1 MDINVMKN
9 KAFSLFQ
16 KYKFALIIVL
26 VGIVLMLIPSHNRTE
41 TKVEVNDINDD
52 KTQSV
57 EEELENILSSVQG
70 VGTVKVMLKE
80 SVGTETIYETN
91 HNSSSSDLSTD
102 TKTEIVTVT
111 DSQRN
116 ENGLIKQV
124 NPPQYL
130 GAIII
135 CQGANDPKVR
145 LVVTDAVSKITG
157 LGADKIAVLNMK

>member
-1 MDINVMKN
+1 MKN
-9 KAFSLFQ
+9 KAFALFQ

-70 VGTVKVMLKE
+70 VGKVKVMLKE